1 MTPGKLIVGNWKM
14 HMTSTETAA
23 YVESFLSRVA
33 GRGES
38 RDVALAP
45 PFVSLHAAAEA
56 LEGTGIALAAQN
68 THWEEEGPFTGE
80 VSSRMLVEI
89 GCRYVI
95 VGHSERR
102 GLFGETDKRVNQ
114 KVRAVLQN
122 GMTPILC
129 VGEQESDRLAG
140 RTQEV
145 IDAQLKLALANIRL
159 YGGQPLVVAYE
170 PVWAIGTGKHASPS
184 DAAEVHTL
192 IRNELATARG
202 GGEAEASKILY
213 GGSVT
218 QSNVGSFLSAP
229 GIDGVL
235 VGGASLDPG
244 SFAAIC
250 QAAD

>member
-1 MTPGKLIVGNWKM
+1 MTERPLIVGNWKM
-14 HMTSTETAA
+14 HMTPSEATE
-23 YVESFLSRVA
+23 YVSRFLSHAV
-33 GRGES
+33 GHPGS
-38 RDVALAP
+38 RDIALAP
-45 PFVSLHAAAEA
+45 PFASLHAAAASLAGSEI
-56 LEGTGIALAAQN
+56 LLAAQN

-80 VSSRMLVEI
+80 VSSRMLAEI

-102 GLFGETDKRVNQ
+102 GLFGETDRRVNQ
-114 KVRAVLQN
+114 KVRAVLLC

-140 RTQEV
+140 RTREV

-159 YGGQPLVVAYE
+159 DDGQSLAVAYE
-170 PVWAIGTGKHASPS
+170 PVWAIGTGKNALPS
-184 DAAEVHTL
+184 DAVEVHTI
-192 IRNELATARG
+192 IRNELRIAYGART
-202 GGEAEASKILY
+202 AEASRILY

-218 QSNVGSFLSAP
+218 RSNAGSFLSVP

-235 VGGASLDPG
+235 VGGASLDPD

-250 QAAD
+250 HAAF